1 MKKFAVIGYPID
13 HSLSDE
19 LFNYIFKKLN
29 INAKYIKIKVK
40 EDYLVEFLK
49 NINNKELCGFNVTL
63 PHKNKI
69 INYIDDID
77 KTAQLINS
85 VNVIENVNSK
95 LKGYNTDWLGFCMSI
110 KINSIEFK
118 NNEVVILGY
127 GGASR
132 SIIYSL
138 IEMGIKKISVL
149 TRSPNKIKKLEDSVV
164 KVFPI
169 NSAESIVKNNSII
182 INTTPVG
189 MKINKSPLDYGL
201 IHRNQILIDIIYTP
215 FQSPLI
221 KFGSEL
227 GAKTINGL
235 DMFIYQ
241 ALYTFKIWFG
251 DQSLKQLHFSEIRKF
266 LIGKIK

>member
-29 INAKYIKIKVK
+29 INAKYIKIKVN
-40 EDYLVEFLK
+40 EEYLADFLK

-85 VNVIENVNSK
+85 VNVIENLDSK
-95 LKGYNTDWLGFCMSI
+95 LKGYNTDWLGFCMSMQ
-110 KINSIEFK
+110 INSIDFK

-138 IEMGIKKISVL
+138 IKMGTKKIAVL
-149 TRSPNKIKKLEDSVV
+149 TRNPNKIKELKDLIVE
-164 KVFPI
+164 VFPI
-169 NSAESIVKNNSII
+169 DSAESIVKNNSII

-189 MKINKSPLDYGL
+189 MKINASPLDYGL
-201 IHRNQILIDIIYTP
+201 IHKNQILIDIIYTP
-215 FQSPLI
+215 YQSPLL
-221 KFGSEL
+221 KFGSEV
-227 GAKTINGL
+227 GAQTINGF

-241 ALYTFKIWFG
+241 ALYSFKIWFG
-251 DQSLKQLHFSEIRKF
+251 DQYLKQLHFSEIKKF
-266 LIGKIK
+266 LIKKIK